1 VSTYG
6 KAHRP
11 DPWDRMDQETD
22 PAWQAFVAYR
32 DMGLERSLSKLSRDI
47 HKNKTMLGGWSRK
60 HSWQVR
66 CNAWD
71 REQDRQW
78 QRELANARRAAARR
92 NIRTA
97 GAAMTIAGGAL
108 THLAADPSKLKPQD
122 IARLMEV
129 AAKLESLAMGSPT
142 EIVAGTP
149 GTGAGASQAHIGHL
163 SDEDRR
169 ARMLQLRR
177 ELDTRLDDNPELDDH
192 EEAS

>member
-1 VSTYG
+1 MSTSG

-11 DPWDRMDQETD
+11 DPWDRMDGETD
-22 PAWQAFVAYR
+22 PAWAAFVAYR
-32 DMGLERSLSKLSRDI
+32 DMGLERSLSKLAQDL
-47 HKNKTMLGGWSRK
+47 HKSKQLLGGWSRK

-78 QRELANARRAAARR
+78 QRELAVERRKAARR

-108 THLAADPSKLKPQD
+108 THLAADPSKLKASD

-129 AAKLESLAMGSPT
+129 ASKLESLAMGSPT
-142 EIVAGTP
+142 EIVAGSP
-149 GTGAGASQAHIGHL
+149 GTGASASQAHVGHL

-177 ELDTRLDDNPELDDH
+177 ELDTRLDENPDLADH